1 MCEIDVA
8 VCEAGKKYFPDT
20 LSVAF
25 NDPRLNLM
33 INDAAAYLRNDC
45 VGKNYDVIICD
56 SSDPVGPAEILFEA
70 EFFINMKQALTNSWS
85 PDQAR
90 SGPVMASFRKIQKEL
105 NAFFD

>member
-1 MCEIDVA
+1 MAKHPGVECIDMCEIDVA
-8 VCEAGKKYFPDT
+8 VCEAGKKYFPDS

-85 PDQAR
+85 PDL
-90 SGPVMASFRKIQKEL
+90 GT
-105 NAFFD
+105 